1 MNHPLQTHFY
11 DIFHTYSINH
21 TQAEKCWHALA
32 THYNEPHRHYHNL
45 THIQAMIGYFQ
56 QYQSQ
61 LVQANAVALAI
72 YYHDV
77 IYKVNGA
84 NQLIIMQSNEK
95 LSADFFQNTF
105 AGFLEN
111 GLIDKALIDRVTQLI
126 MLTEGHQLVDNNDG
140 DAKLFLDMDL
150 SILGQ
155 PWAVYQHYANHIRKE
170 YAHVAQADYQ
180 QGRRSVLKK
189 FLQRPRLY
197 FSEPFYQ
204 QYEKQARENLQRE
217 ITSL

>member
-1 MNHPLQTHFY
+1 MNHPLQAHFY
-11 DIFHTYSINH
+11 DIFHAHSINH

-61 LVQANAVALAI
+61 LVQANSVALAI

-77 IYKVNGA
+77 IYKVNDA
-84 NQLIIMQSNEK
+84 TEKSNEQ
-95 LSADFFQNTF
+95 LSVEFFQNTF
-105 AGFLEN
+105 ADFLEN
-111 GLIDKALIDRVTQLI
+111 GLIDNALIYRVTQLI
-126 MLTEGHQLVDNNDG
+126 MLTEGHQLTDDSDN

-170 YAHVAQADYQ
+170 YARVAQADYQ
-180 QGRRSVLKK
+180 HGRKSVLAK

-217 ITSL
+217 INAL